1 MMNKHFT
8 LAALLGLCLLATQ
21 PAHAVVIN
29 VARLGTA
36 FQSSYRAG
44 SATEGDHAQYALDG
58 NTDPIFANGSITHTN
73 TETAPWWYVDL
84 HATRTI
90 DTINV
95 YNRDEGFESR
105 LTGYQVSI
113 LDAAMNPVY
122 TNTSPAFPN
131 LSTSIPIGGIDGRY
145 VRIDLPGSGKV
156 LSLAEVEVMADVA
169 GDDPIFLPGHN
180 ITRLGTAT
188 QSSTRFGAPKGNQ
201 PILAIDGNPDGLFS
215 NLSVTHTNTEANPWW
230 RVDLGSV
237 QNVDS
242 VQLHER
248 ADGCC
253 NQLLNNFNVS
263 VLDAGLNPV
272 ATVTQAGNI
281 TERFWAQFPQGTQ
294 GQYVQVQLNHSSS
307 LQLAEVEAFYFEG
320 NVINAARNPLAI
332 ATQSSTAFGG
342 VASRAID
349 GNTDGNW
356 GSGSTTHTAG
366 EPGSWWEVDL
376 GREFLLKNIQLFNRS
391 DCCGGRLS
399 DFRVTALLH
408 GTTTGMWDF
417 FTAGGSVAQGASF
430 LFDAVTVADTV
441 RIELVNINDHGDHV
455 LSLAEVQIFGAI
467 SPEPGTLS
475 LLALGGL
482 G

>member
-1 MMNKHFT
+1 
-8 LAALLGLCLLATQ
+8 
-21 PAHAVVIN
+21 
-29 VARLGTA
+29 
-36 FQSSYRAG
+36 
-44 SATEGDHAQYALDG
+44 
-58 NTDPIFANGSITHTN
+58 
-73 TETAPWWYVDL
+73 
-84 HATRTI
+84 
-90 DTINV
+90 
-95 YNRDEGFESR
+95 
-105 LTGYQVSI
+105 
-113 LDAAMNPVY
+113 
-122 TNTSPAFPN
+122 
-131 LSTSIPIGGIDGRY
+131 
-145 VRIDLPGSGKV
+145 
-156 LSLAEVEVMADVA
+156 MADVA
-169 GDDPIFLPGHN
+169 ADDPIFLPGHN
-180 ITRLGTAT
+180 IARLGTAT

-201 PILAIDGNPDGLFS
+201 PILAIDGNPDGVFG

-253 NQLLNNFNVS
+253 NQTLNNFNVS

-294 GQYVQVQLNHSSS
+294 GQYVQVQMNGGASRS

-320 NVINAARNPLAI
+320 NIINAARNPLAI

-356 GSGSTTHTAG
+356 GSASVTHTQDSDEDAL
-366 EPGSWWEVDL
+366 WEVDL

-391 DCCGGRLS
+391 DCCGERLS
-399 DFRVTALLH
+399 NFRVSALLR
-408 GTTTGMWDF
+408 GTEMASWDF
-417 FTAGGSVAQGASF
+417 FTAGGSVAQGANL

-441 RIELVNINDHGDHV
+441 RIQLLGWNGIGTGV
-455 LSLAEVQIFGAI
+455 LSLAEVQVFGAV
-467 SPEPGTLS
+467 SPEPGTLT

-482 G
+482 GLWRRRRRR